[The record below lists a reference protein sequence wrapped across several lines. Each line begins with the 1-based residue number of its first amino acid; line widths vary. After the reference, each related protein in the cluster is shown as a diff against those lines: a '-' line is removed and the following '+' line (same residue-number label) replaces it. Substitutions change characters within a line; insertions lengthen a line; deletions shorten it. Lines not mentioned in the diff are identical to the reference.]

1 MLGINNSKNRQEKDT
16 IEAKDKEVKNKPE
29 KNKPVKNKAEKNKPV
44 KYKTEKNK
52 TVKNKAERNKPAKNM
67 IQKKDARGAKISW
80 IFLSLSV
87 LGVLTFFV
95 IPFLVVIFYSVVDN
109 PISHSF
115 VFLDNFIN
123 VFNNAAF
130 KQAASNTMKFSA
142 TAVPLA
148 VVLSL
153 GLAMLLDSK
162 IPFKSQ
168 FRTFFLTPM
177 MVPIASIVLIWQVLF
192 HYNGMVNDVM
202 AVFGTGKID
211 WFKSEHAQIVII
223 VLFLWKNLGYNMIL
237 FMAALSSIP
246 KDILEVAVLES
257 AKPWQIFVHIKI
269 RYLSS
274 TLLFVTI
281 MSLINS
287 FKVFREIHLLSGGDH
302 PYDTLYMMQ
311 HFMNNTFKS
320 LDYQKL
326 SSAAIMMSIVM
337 VILIGILFLTENY
350 FGKDVEG

>member
-1 MLGINNSKNRQEKDT
+1 M
-16 IEAKDKEVKNKPE
+16 
-29 KNKPVKNKAEKNKPV
+29 
-44 KYKTEKNK
+44 K
-52 TVKNKAERNKPAKNM
+52 TVKREKKEGRKRRIRPELSEEERVKRFRMPGR
-67 IQKKDARGAKISW
+67 KKDGEKDGEKSGNGIRKKNAKGRRTSAA
-80 IFLSLSV
+80 FLSPSIF
-87 LGVLTFFV
+87 GVLLFFV
-95 IPFLVVIFYSVVDN
+95 VPFLVVIYYSVVDN
-109 PISHSF
+109 PIQHNF
-115 VFLDNFIN
+115 VFLDNFVN
-123 VFNNAAF
+123 VFHNAAF
-130 KQAASNTMKFSA
+130 RQAAYNTMKFSVI
-142 TAVPLA
+142 AVPLA

-192 HYNGMVNDVM
+192 HYNGMVNDIT
-202 AVFGTGKID
+202 ALFGMGTID
-211 WFKSEHAQIVII
+211 WLKSEHAQVVII

-237 FMAALSSIP
+237 FMSALGSIP

-257 AKPWQIFVHIKI
+257 AKPRQIFFHIKI

-274 TLLFVTI
+274 TILFVTI

-287 FKVFREIHLLSGGDH
+287 FKVFREIYLLTDDY
-302 PYDTLYMMQ
+302 PYNTVYMMQ
-311 HFMNNTFKS
+311 HFMNNTFGN

-326 SSAAIMMSIVM
+326 SAAAIMMSIVM
-337 VILIGILFLTENY
+337 VIIIGSLFLAENH